1 VPNWKR
7 HGGKDQTIEVQDLL
21 RQLQSIRLGR
31 LELWGETFKTMVT
44 QVPKDLNDTLAKLDL
59 LTLFAKPLA
68 WTEGQ
73 L

>member
-1 VPNWKR
+1 
-7 HGGKDQTIEVQDLL
+7 
-21 RQLQSIRLGR
+21 